1 VVRDVSRGRLL
12 DRSAERRFASLPAR
26 ERAWATEAAY
36 GTIRLRGRLDAL
48 LRPYIA
54 DRNLDDVVRDVLRL
68 GAYQLTEMGGVPD
81 YAAVSETVDLARA
94 AGRGRATGLV
104 NAVLK
109 RLAADGGTAEGAPDS
124 PAVAADPLDALAD
137 RGSHPRWLLQRWS
150 DRYGSTATAA
160 LVEANN
166 RRPELYL
173 RLVGMPR
180 DDAIRRLAEAGIGAG
195 PVPLE
200 ARSLRLEAGSD
211 PVAALAAVPAV
222 VQDPAASAVVRY
234 ADVPAGAL
242 VADLCAAPGGKS
254 LALVDLGAGRVVSLD
269 RSAERLRRV
278 RDNARRVVEV
288 AGGTPVP
295 LWLAVADAT
304 RPALLGADAV
314 LVDAPCTGTGTF
326 RRHPDGRWRIGPDDL
341 ASLVRL
347 QKRILRAAATAVAPG
362 GLLVYATCSL
372 EPEENEEQVERFLQ
386 EHPDFDVAPPTGPP
400 PVPDAGGSALRIL
413 PHEHGVD
420 GAFAV
425 RMRRAR

>member
-1 VVRDVSRGRLL
+1 ML
-12 DRSAERRFASLPAR
+12 DRAAERRFANLPAR

-48 LRPYIA
+48 LRPYVA
-54 DRNLDDVVRDVLRL
+54 DRKLDDVVRDVLRL

-81 YAAVSETVDLARA
+81 YAAVSATVDLARE
-94 AGRGRATGLV
+94 AGRGRASGLV

-109 RLAADGGTAEGAPDS
+109 RLAADGSDAERAPEP
-124 PAVAADPLDALAD
+124 PAPDPLDALAD
-137 RGSHPRWLLQRWS
+137 RGSHPRWLLERWE
-150 DRYGSTATAA
+150 DRHGPAATAA

-173 RLVGMPR
+173 RLVGIPR
-180 DDAIRRLAEAGIGAG
+180 DDAIRRLAEAGIRAG

-254 LALVDLGAGRVVSLD
+254 LALVDLGAGRVVSFD
-269 RSAERLRRV
+269 RSAERLRRL
-278 RDNARRVVEV
+278 RDNARRVAGV
-288 AGGTPVP
+288 AGGSP
-295 LWLAVADAT
+295 LPLCLAVADA
-304 RPALLGADAV
+304 RHPALLGADVV

-347 QKRILRAAATAVAPG
+347 QKRILRAAAKAVAPG

-372 EPEENEEQVERFLQ
+372 EPEENEDQVERFLQ
-386 EHPDFDVAPPTGPP
+386 EHPDFEVAPPTAPMP
-400 PVPDAGGSALRIL
+400 IPHAGGSALRIL